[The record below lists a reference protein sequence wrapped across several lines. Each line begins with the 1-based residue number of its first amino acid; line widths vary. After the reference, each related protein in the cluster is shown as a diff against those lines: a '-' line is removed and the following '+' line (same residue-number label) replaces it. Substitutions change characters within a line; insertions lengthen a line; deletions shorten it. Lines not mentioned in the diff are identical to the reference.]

1 MRGAKSAKWVVGAA
15 VIALAVTACGSSNDD
30 SKDKDKGSGGTTTA
44 AAKPSNPNGIV
55 RAWWGDPQNPLEPA
69 NTNEVQGGKVLD
81 MIFMNLKEYDPKTGK
96 AMLEAADSITTT
108 DQQNFTIKIKPDLKF
123 SDGTPVT
130 ANSFVDAWNY
140 GALLDNKQ
148 LNAYFFADIDGYAA
162 VHPDAE
168 GAKPTARTL
177 KGLKVVDDHTF
188 TVKLTQKFS
197 TWPDRLG
204 YKAFA
209 PLPKSFFTD
218 HASYLKKP
226 IGDGPYMIE
235 SYTKGVSM
243 KLVPNPNYTGPSK
256 PKNGGVILK
265 VYTDSAAAYTDLRSG
280 NLDVLDDIPAADL
293 SHVQSDLGGRYLN
306 QPAGII
312 QTFSFP
318 MYEKEWSKSGMEK
331 VRRGISMAID
341 RKTITDKIFQGTRTP
356 ATDLTSPVL
365 GAAGGYSTTLAGDAV
380 KYDPKEAKKLIEEGG
395 GIPGGQMKIGYNADS
410 GSHKEWVD
418 AVCNSINQV
427 LSDNHACVGA
437 PTSTFGAFRD
447 QITKGEMTQPFRS
460 GWQMDYPLIDDF
472 ITPLYATGGSSNDS
486 KYTNST
492 VDNLIKQAN
501 AEPDTAKSVQL
512 YQQAETQVFKDMP
525 IVTLWYQ
532 NGQAGWSNKVSN
544 VTENAFSYPVFTD
557 ITVNK

>member
-15 VIALAVTACGSSNDD
+15 VIALAATACSSSDD
-30 SKDKDKGSGGTTTA
+30 SGDKKGSGDKASSSSAGV
-44 AAKPSNPNGIV
+44 I

-96 AMLEAADSITTT
+96 AMLEAADSITST

-130 ANSFVDAWNY
+130 AKSFVDAWNY
-140 GALLDNKQ
+140 GALVTNKQ
-148 LNAYFFADIDGYAA
+148 LNAYFFADIQGYDA
-162 VHPDAE
+162 VHPSDDPN
-168 GAKPTARTL
+168 AKPTAQTMS
-177 KGLKVVDDHTF
+177 GLKVVDDHTF
-188 TVKLTQKFS
+188 TVALKQKFS

-209 PLPKSFFTD
+209 PLPTEFFSN
-218 HASYLKKP
+218 HAAYLAKP
-226 IGDGPYMIE
+226 IGDGPYMID
-235 SYTKGVSM
+235 SYKKGTSM

-256 PKNGGVILK
+256 PKNKGVLLK
-265 VYTDSAAAYTDLRSG
+265 VYTSSDTAYADLQSG

-293 SHVQSDLGGRYLN
+293 SHVKSDLSNRYLN

-318 MYEKEWSKSGMEK
+318 MYEKEWSKPGMEK
-331 VRRGISMAID
+331 VRLGVSMAID

-356 ATDLTSPVL
+356 AADLTSPVL
-365 GAAGGYSTTLAGDAV
+365 GAAGGYSDTLAGDSV
-380 KYDPKEAKKLIEEGG
+380 KYDPVKAKQLIQEGG
-395 GIPGGQMKIGYNADS
+395 GLPGGHMTLGYNADS

-418 AVCNSINQV
+418 AVCNSINNV
-427 LSDNHACVGA
+427 LGDNKACVGA
-437 PTSTFGAFRD
+437 PTGTFADFRN
-447 QITKGEMTQPFRS
+447 QITKGQMKQPFRS

-486 KYTNST
+486 KYSNKT
-492 VDNLIKQAN
+492 VDNLINQAN
-501 AEPDTAKSVQL
+501 AEADTTKSTQL
-512 YQQAETQVFKDMP
+512 YQQAETQILKDMP
-525 IVTLWYQ
+525 IVPLWYQ
-532 NGQAGWSNKVSN
+532 NAQCGWSDKVSN
-544 VTENAFSYPVFTD
+544 VTVNAFSYPVFTD
-557 ITVNK
+557 ITVN

>member
-15 VIALAVTACGSSNDD
+15 VIALAATACSSSDD
-30 SKDKDKGSGGTTTA
+30 SDSKGSKASSGSG
-44 AAKPSNPNGIV
+44 NGII

-130 ANSFVDAWNY
+130 SSSFVDAWNY
-140 GALLDNKQ
+140 GALVTNKQ
-148 LNAYFFADIDGYAA
+148 LNAYFFGDIDGYKA

-168 GAKPTARTL
+168 GAAPTAKTMS
-177 KGLKVVDDHTF
+177 GLKVVDDHTF

-209 PLPKSFFTD
+209 PLPKEFFD
-218 HASYLKKP
+218 NHAAYLKKP

-235 SYTKGVSM
+235 SYTKGTSM

-256 PKNGGVILK
+256 PKNKGVLLK
-265 VYTDSAAAYTDLRSG
+265 VYTDDATAYADLQSG
-280 NLDVLDDIPAADL
+280 NLDVLDTIPP
-293 SHVQSDLGGRYLN
+293 SDLPHVKSDLNGRYLN
-306 QPAGII
+306 QPAGIL

-318 MYEKEWSKSGMEK
+318 MYEKAWSKQGMEK
-331 VRRGISMAID
+331 VRLGISMAID

-365 GAAGGYSTTLAGDAV
+365 GAAGGYSSTLAGDAV
-380 KYDPKEAKKLIEEGG
+380 KYDPVKAKQLITEGG
-395 GIPGGQMKIGYNADS
+395 GLPGGHMTLGYNADS
-410 GSHKEWVD
+410 PHKDWVD

-427 LSDNHACVGA
+427 LGDNKACVGA
-437 PTSTFGAFRD
+437 PTGTFADFRN
-447 QITKGEMTQPFRS
+447 QITKQQMKQPFRS

-472 ITPLYATGGSSNDS
+472 LSPLYATGGSSNDS
-486 KYTNST
+486 KYSNKT
-492 VDNLIKQAN
+492 VDTLINQAN
-501 AEPDTAKSVQL
+501 AEPDTAKAITL
-512 YQQAETQVFKDMP
+512 YQQAEAQVFKDMP
-525 IVTLWYQ
+525 VVALWYQ
-532 NGQAGWSNKVSN
+532 NGEAGWSSKVSN
-544 VTENAFSYPVFTD
+544 VTENAFSVPVFTD
-557 ITVNK
+557 ITVN

>member
-15 VIALAVTACGSSNDD
+15 VIALAATACSSSDDSD
-30 SKDKDKGSGGTTTA
+30 SKDKAKSSGS
-44 AAKPSNPNGIV
+44 SSNGIV

-130 ANSFVDAWNY
+130 SSSFVDAWNY
-140 GALLDNKQ
+140 GALVTNKQ
-148 LNAYFFADIDGYAA
+148 LNAYFFGDIDGYKA

-168 GAKPTARTL
+168 GAAPTAKTMS
-177 KGLKVVDDHTF
+177 GLKVVDDHTF

-209 PLPKSFFTD
+209 PLPKEFFD
-218 HASYLKKP
+218 NHAAYLAKP

-235 SYTKGVSM
+235 SYTKGTSM

-256 PKNGGVILK
+256 PKNKGVLLK
-265 VYTDSAAAYTDLRSG
+265 VYTDDATAYADLQSG
-280 NLDVLDDIPAADL
+280 NLDVLDTIPP
-293 SHVQSDLGGRYLN
+293 SDLPHVKSDLNGRYLN
-306 QPAGII
+306 QPAGIL

-318 MYEKEWSKSGMEK
+318 MYEKAWSKQGMEK
-331 VRRGISMAID
+331 VRLGISMAID

-365 GAAGGYSTTLAGDAV
+365 GAAGGYSSTLAGDAV
-380 KYDPKEAKKLIEEGG
+380 KYDPVKAKQLITEGG
-395 GIPGGQMKIGYNADS
+395 GLPGGHMTLGYNADS
-410 GSHKEWVD
+410 PHKDWVD

-427 LSDNHACVGA
+427 LGDNKACVGA
-437 PTSTFGAFRD
+437 PTGTFADFRN
-447 QITKGEMTQPFRS
+447 QITKQQMKQPFRS

-472 ITPLYATGGSSNDS
+472 LSPLYATGGSSNDS
-486 KYTNST
+486 KYSNKT
-492 VDNLIKQAN
+492 VDTLINQAN
-501 AEPDTAKSVQL
+501 AEPDTAKAITL
-512 YQQAETQVFKDMP
+512 YQQAEAQVFKDMP
-525 IVTLWYQ
+525 VVALWYQ
-532 NGQAGWSNKVSN
+532 NGEAGWSSKVSN
-544 VTENAFSYPVFTD
+544 VTENAFSVPVFTD
-557 ITVNK
+557 ITVN

>member
-15 VIALAVTACGSSNDD
+15 VIALAATACSSSDD
-30 SKDKDKGSGGTTTA
+30 SDSKGSKASSGSG
-44 AAKPSNPNGIV
+44 NGII

-130 ANSFVDAWNY
+130 SSSFVDAWNY
-140 GALLDNKQ
+140 GALVTNKQ
-148 LNAYFFADIDGYAA
+148 LNAYFFGDIDGYKA

-168 GAKPTARTL
+168 GAAPTAKTMS
-177 KGLKVVDDHTF
+177 GLKVVDDHTF

-209 PLPKSFFTD
+209 PLPKEFFD
-218 HASYLKKP
+218 NHAAYLKKP

-235 SYTKGVSM
+235 SYTKGTSM

-256 PKNGGVILK
+256 PKNKGVLLK
-265 VYTDSAAAYTDLRSG
+265 VYTDDATAYADLQSG
-280 NLDVLDDIPAADL
+280 NLDVLDTIPP
-293 SHVQSDLGGRYLN
+293 SDLPHVKSDLNGRYLN
-306 QPAGII
+306 QPAGIL

-318 MYEKEWSKSGMEK
+318 MYEKAWSKQGMEK
-331 VRRGISMAID
+331 VRLGISMAID

-365 GAAGGYSTTLAGDAV
+365 GAAGGYSSTLAGDAV
-380 KYDPKEAKKLIEEGG
+380 KYDPVKAKQLITEGG
-395 GIPGGQMKIGYNADS
+395 GLPGGHMTLGYNADS
-410 GSHKEWVD
+410 PHKDWVD

-427 LSDNHACVGA
+427 LGDNKACVGA
-437 PTSTFGAFRD
+437 PTGTFADFRN
-447 QITKGEMTQPFRS
+447 QITKQQMKQPFRS

-472 ITPLYATGGSSNDS
+472 LSPLYATGGSSNDS
-486 KYTNST
+486 KYSNKT
-492 VDNLIKQAN
+492 VDNLINQAN
-501 AEPDTAKSVQL
+501 AEPDTAKAITL
-512 YQQAETQVFKDMP
+512 YQQAEAQVFKDMP
-525 IVTLWYQ
+525 VVALWYQ
-532 NGQAGWSNKVSN
+532 NGEAGWSSKVSN
-544 VTENAFSYPVFTD
+544 VTENAFSVPVFTD
-557 ITVNK
+557 ITVN

>member
-15 VIALAVTACGSSNDD
+15 VIALAATACSSSDD
-30 SKDKDKGSGGTTTA
+30 SDSKGSKASGG
-44 AAKPSNPNGIV
+44 SGNGII

-96 AMLEAADSITTT
+96 ANLEAADSITTT

-130 ANSFVDAWNY
+130 SSSFVDAWNY
-140 GALLDNKQ
+140 GALVTNKQ
-148 LNAYFFADIDGYAA
+148 LNAYFFGDIDGYKA

-168 GAKPTARTL
+168 GAAPTAKTMS
-177 KGLKVVDDHTF
+177 GLKVVDDHTF

-209 PLPKSFFTD
+209 PLPKEFFD
-218 HASYLKKP
+218 NHAAYLKKP

-235 SYTKGVSM
+235 SYTKGTSM

-256 PKNGGVILK
+256 PKNKGVLLK
-265 VYTDSAAAYTDLRSG
+265 VYTDDATAYADLQSG
-280 NLDVLDDIPAADL
+280 NLDVLDTIPP
-293 SHVQSDLGGRYLN
+293 SDLPHVKSDLNGRYLN
-306 QPAGII
+306 QPAGIL

-318 MYEKEWSKSGMEK
+318 MYEKAWSKQGMEK
-331 VRRGISMAID
+331 VRLGISMAID

-365 GAAGGYSTTLAGDAV
+365 GAAGGYSSTLAGDAV
-380 KYDPKEAKKLIEEGG
+380 KYDPVKAKQLITEGG
-395 GIPGGQMKIGYNADS
+395 GLPGGHMTLGYNADS
-410 GSHKEWVD
+410 PHKDWVD

-427 LSDNHACVGA
+427 LGDNKACVGA
-437 PTSTFGAFRD
+437 PTGTFADFRN
-447 QITKGEMTQPFRS
+447 QITKQQMKQPFRS

-472 ITPLYATGGSSNDS
+472 LSPLYATGGSSNDS
-486 KYTNST
+486 KYSNKT
-492 VDNLIKQAN
+492 VDTLINQAN
-501 AEPDTAKSVQL
+501 AEPDTAKAITL
-512 YQQAETQVFKDMP
+512 YQQAEAQVFKDMP
-525 IVTLWYQ
+525 VVALWYQ
-532 NGQAGWSNKVSN
+532 NGEAGWSSKVSN
-544 VTENAFSYPVFTD
+544 VTENAFSVPVFTD
-557 ITVNK
+557 ITVN

>member
-15 VIALAVTACGSSNDD
+15 VIALAATACSSSDD
-30 SKDKDKGSGGTTTA
+30 SDSKGSKASSGSG
-44 AAKPSNPNGIV
+44 NGII

-130 ANSFVDAWNY
+130 SSSFVDAWNY
-140 GALLDNKQ
+140 GALVTNKQ
-148 LNAYFFADIDGYAA
+148 LNAYFFGDIDGYKA

-168 GAKPTARTL
+168 GAAPTAKTMS
-177 KGLKVVDDHTF
+177 GLKVVDDHTF

-209 PLPKSFFTD
+209 PLPKEFFD
-218 HASYLKKP
+218 NHAAYLKKP

-235 SYTKGVSM
+235 SYTKGTSM

-256 PKNGGVILK
+256 PKNKGVLLK
-265 VYTDSAAAYTDLRSG
+265 VYTDDATAYADLQSG
-280 NLDVLDDIPAADL
+280 NLDVLDTIPP
-293 SHVQSDLGGRYLN
+293 SDLPHVKSDLNGRYLN
-306 QPAGII
+306 QPAGIL

-318 MYEKEWSKSGMEK
+318 MYEKAWSKPGMEK
-331 VRRGISMAID
+331 VRLGISMAID

-365 GAAGGYSTTLAGDAV
+365 GAAGGYSSTLAGDAV
-380 KYDPKEAKKLIEEGG
+380 KYDPVKAKQLITEGG
-395 GIPGGQMKIGYNADS
+395 GLPGGHMTLGYNADS
-410 GSHKEWVD
+410 PHKDWVD

-427 LSDNHACVGA
+427 LGDNKACVGA
-437 PTSTFGAFRD
+437 PTGTFADFRN
-447 QITKGEMTQPFRS
+447 QITKQQMKQPFRS

-472 ITPLYATGGSSNDS
+472 LSPLYATGGSSNDS
-486 KYTNST
+486 KYSNKT
-492 VDNLIKQAN
+492 VDTLINQAN
-501 AEPDTAKSVQL
+501 AEPDTAKAITL
-512 YQQAETQVFKDMP
+512 YQQAEAQVFKDMP
-525 IVTLWYQ
+525 VVALWYQ
-532 NGQAGWSNKVSN
+532 NGEAGWSSKVSN
-544 VTENAFSYPVFTD
+544 VTENAFSVPVFTD
-557 ITVNK
+557 ITVN